1 MFDVG
6 LWEVILIFGVGL
18 IILGPERM
26 PRVAAQIGRWVGRA
40 RRTASELRRQL
51 QRELEM
57 EEFKK
62 RAPTNPPKPTG
73 SQPQSSGVA
82 PSASKGSMSSAP
94 RDVNEVL
101 EGSSE
106 MDGKNSQ
113 KVDKSEDDPGGN
125 KIMSTTDSTNAN
137 AIDESVQEEQIKH
150 P

>member
-6 LWEVILIFGVGL
+6 FWEVILIFGVGL
-18 IILGPERM
+18 MILGPERM

-40 RRTASELRRQL
+40 RRTASELKRQL

-62 RAPTNPPKPTG
+62 RAPTNPPKPMG
-73 SQPQSSGVA
+73 SQPQSSGVT
-82 PSASKGSMSSAP
+82 PSVSKGSMSSAP
-94 RDVNEVL
+94 RDVNETL

-106 MDGKNSQ
+106 TDGKNSQ
-113 KVDKSEDDPGGN
+113 KVDKSEDNPGEN
-125 KIMSTTDSTNAN
+125 KIMSTPDSTNAN
-137 AIDESVQEEQIKH
+137 VIDESVQEDQIKH

>member
-6 LWEVILIFGVGL
+6 FWEVILIFGVGL
-18 IILGPERM
+18 MILGPERM

-62 RAPTNPPKPTG
+62 RTPTNPPKPPG
-73 SQPQSSGVA
+73 SQPQPSGVT
-82 PSASKGSMSSAP
+82 PSASEGSRSAH
-94 RDVNEVL
+94 RDVNETL

-106 MDGKNSQ
+106 IDGTNSQ
-113 KVDKSEDDPGGN
+113 KVEESGQDLEEN
-125 KIMSTTDSTNAN
+125 KIMSTPDNTKAN
-137 AIDESVQEEQIKH
+137 ATDEIVQEEQIKN